1 MIYLPGQLPGVI
13 ASAEVITGAR
23 SQLSV
28 AVAVPVLAGRLDAVI
43 LMVTGAGQ
51 VMTGG
56 RDIAHGDR
64 LGATRSIAAVIRGR
78 PGSENDVITG
88 ATARGGRICI
98 GNHRRRVA
106 VVRCVG
112 GSGICGQG

>member
-56 RDIAHGDR
+56 EISRTVIVWVQ
-64 LGATRSIAAVIRGR
+64 LAVL
-78 PGSENDVITG
+78 PQLSE
-88 ATARGGRICI
+88 
-98 GNHRRRVA
+98 A
-106 VVRCVG
+106 VQVRKMM
-112 GSGICGQG
+112 